1 MGKLNKDEDGNAQ
14 PILVNDAQ
22 GSDLGCEIL
31 TLFDQKREIN
41 IGFRYRPHAEGGGS
55 GGSGWDQINASQ
67 NLVVWESTDL
77 VNWSE
82 PQLVYAGFDNAGCVW
97 APEAIYDE
105 ATDDYLVYWSSRDK
119 SKNGTDQ
126 NALRVYVCRTKDF
139 HTFSEPRYG

>member
-1 MGKLNKDEDGNAQ
+1 M
-14 PILVNDAQ
+14 
-22 GSDLGCEIL
+22 
-31 TLFDQKREIN
+31 
-41 IGFRYRPHAEGGGS
+41 
-55 GGSGWDQINASQ
+55 
-67 NLVVWESTDL
+67 
-77 VNWSE
+77 NWSE

-139 HTFSEPRYG
+139 HTFSEPKVWLSEDQDTGNEVNIIDSTIVKSDGKFYRFSMQI